1 MLIFDYM
8 KIKKNLGLILLLFN
22 IALSS
27 NTNEINEYN
36 IEIIIFKYLKSQSNE
51 LFNSELQI
59 PDEEIIRFYNPDL
72 YINKSA
78 LNNFQKTNTFF
89 TNLFENIKPIYISSE
104 EDSSIKKII
113 NLNPKNWFRE
123 SNNLDTLNKI
133 KGQII
138 NDKNLEFIES
148 KSWIQGIDDYE
159 SSKFIYDDDK
169 LKNYGF
175 YIKLYK
181 RRFIHVEIKAFLGV
195 NNEDTK
201 IVSAENYIKELEKKV
216 YSNYK
221 NINNYDLNIN
231 YPKNIDNIMITDDND
246 SGEYIVNTDLNIY
259 IDEEKRI
266 FNEGIYLFD
275 HPNFGIILSL
285 TQK

>member
-1 MLIFDYM
+1 M
-8 KIKKNLGLILLLFN
+8 KFKKNIGLILLLFN
-22 IALSS
+22 ISLSS

-36 IEIIIFKYLKSQSNE
+36 IEIIIFKYLNNQSNE
-51 LFNSELQI
+51 LFDSELKI
-59 PDEEIIRFYNPDL
+59 PNEEIIRFYDPDL

-78 LNNFQKTNTFF
+78 LNNFSKNNTFF
-89 TNLFENIKPIYISSE
+89 TNLFKNIKPKYLNSE
-104 EDSSIKKII
+104 ENNSIKKII
-113 NLNPKNWFRE
+113 NPNPKNWFRE
-123 SNNLDTLNKI
+123 SNNLNILKKI

-138 NDKNLEFIES
+138 KNKNLEFIDS
-148 KSWIQGIDDYE
+148 KSWIQGIDDYK
-159 SSKFIYDDDK
+159 SSKYIYDDNK

-181 RRFIHVEIKAFLGV
+181 QRFMHVEIKAFMGV

-201 IVSAENYIKELEKKV
+201 IVSVENHIKELEKKI
-216 YSNYK
+216 YSNDK
-221 NINNYDLNIN
+221 FINNYDLDIN
-231 YPKNIDNIMITDDND
+231 YTKEIDNIMITNNKDT
-246 SGEYIVNTDLNIY
+246 SEFIVNTDLNIY

-266 FNEGIYLFD
+266 FNEEVYLFD

>member
-1 MLIFDYM
+1 M

-36 IEIIIFKYLKSQSNE
+36 VEIIIFKYLNNQSNE

-59 PDEEIIRFYNPDL
+59 PDEEIIRFYDPDL

-78 LNNFQKTNTFF
+78 LNNFPKTDTFF
-89 TNLFENIKPIYISSE
+89 TNLFKNIAPKYLNLE
-104 EDSSIKKII
+104 EDNSIKKII
-113 NLNPKNWFRE
+113 NPNPKNWFRQ
-123 SNNLDTLNKI
+123 SNDLDILNKI

-138 NDKNLEFIES
+138 KNKNLEFIES

-159 SSKFIYDDDK
+159 SSKFIYDDNK

-181 RRFIHVEIKAFLGV
+181 QRFMHVEIKAFLGV
-195 NNEDTK
+195 NNKDTK
-201 IVSAENYIKELEKKV
+201 IVPVENHIKELEKKV

-221 NINNYDLNIN
+221 NINDYDLNIN
-231 YPKNIDNIMITDDND
+231 YPKNIENIMITNDND
-246 SGEYIVNTDLNIY
+246 SSEFIVNTDLNIY

-266 FNEGIYLFD
+266 FNEEIYLFD

-285 TQK
+285 SQK

>member
-1 MLIFDYM
+1 M
-8 KIKKNLGLILLLFN
+8 KIKKNLGVILLLFN
-22 IALSS
+22 ITLSS

-36 IEIIIFKYLKSQSNE
+36 VEIIIFKYLNNQSNE
-51 LFNSELQI
+51 LFDTELLI
-59 PDEEIIRFYNPDL
+59 PDEEIIRFYDPDL

-78 LNNFQKTNTFF
+78 LNNFSKTNTFF
-89 TNLFENIKPIYISSE
+89 PNLLKNIKPKYISSE
-104 EDSSIKKII
+104 EDNSTKEII
-113 NLNPKNWFRE
+113 NPNPKNWFRE
-123 SNNLDTLNKI
+123 TNNLNILNKI
-133 KGQII
+133 KAQII
-138 NDKNLEFIES
+138 KNKNLEFIES

-159 SSKFIYDDDK
+159 SSKFIYDDNK

-181 RRFIHVEIKAFLGV
+181 RRFMHVEIKAFLGV
-195 NNEDTK
+195 NNKDTK
-201 IVSAENYIKELEKKV
+201 IVPVENHIKELEKKV

-231 YPKNIDNIMITDDND
+231 YPKNVENIMITNDND
-246 SGEYIVNTDLNIY
+246 SNEFIVDTDLNIY

-266 FNEGIYLFD
+266 FNKEIYLFD

-285 TQK
+285 TQN

>member
-1 MLIFDYM
+1 M
-8 KIKKNLGLILLLFN
+8 KIKKILGLILLLFN
-22 IALSS
+22 ITLSS

-36 IEIIIFKYLKSQSNE
+36 VEIIIFKYLNNQSNE
-51 LFNSELQI
+51 LFDSELII
-59 PDEEIIRFYNPDL
+59 PDEEIIRFYDPDL

-78 LNNFQKTNTFF
+78 LNNFPKTNTFF
-89 TNLFENIKPIYISSE
+89 PNLLKNIKPKYTSSE
-104 EDSSIKKII
+104 EDNSTKEII
-113 NLNPKNWFRE
+113 NPNPKNWFRE
-123 SNNLDTLNKI
+123 TNNLNILNKI

-138 NDKNLEFIES
+138 KNKNLEFIES

-159 SSKFIYDDDK
+159 SSKFIYDDNK

-181 RRFIHVEIKAFLGV
+181 RRFMHVEIKAFLGV
-195 NNEDTK
+195 NNKDIK
-201 IVSAENYIKELEKKV
+201 IVPVENHIKELEKKV

-231 YPKNIDNIMITDDND
+231 YPKNVENIMITNDND
-246 SGEYIVNTDLNIY
+246 SSEFIVDTDLNIY

-266 FNEGIYLFD
+266 FNEEIYLFD

-285 TQK
+285 TQN

>member
-1 MLIFDYM
+1 M
-8 KIKKNLGLILLLFN
+8 KIKKNLGVILLLFN
-22 IALSS
+22 ITLSS

-36 IEIIIFKYLKSQSNE
+36 VEIIIFKYINSKSNE
-51 LFNSELQI
+51 LFNSELLI
-59 PDEEIIRFYNPDL
+59 PDEEIIRFYDPDL

-78 LNNFQKTNTFF
+78 LNNFPKTNTFF
-89 TNLFENIKPIYISSE
+89 PNLLKNIKPKYTSSE
-104 EDSSIKKII
+104 EDNSTKEII
-113 NLNPKNWFRE
+113 NPNPKNWFRE
-123 SNNLDTLNKI
+123 TNNLNILNKI
-133 KGQII
+133 KAQII
-138 NDKNLEFIES
+138 KNKNLEFIES

-159 SSKFIYDDDK
+159 SSRFIYDDNK

-181 RRFIHVEIKAFLGV
+181 RRFMHVEIKAFMGV

-201 IVSAENYIKELEKKV
+201 MIPVENHIKELEKKI

-231 YPKNIDNIMITDDND
+231 YPKNIENIMITNDND
-246 SGEYIVNTDLNIY
+246 SSEFIVDTDLNIY

-266 FNEGIYLFD
+266 FNEEIYLFD

-285 TQK
+285 TQN

>member
-1 MLIFDYM
+1 M

>member
-1 MLIFDYM
+1 M
-8 KIKKNLGLILLLFN
+8 KIKKNLGIILLLFN
-22 IALSS
+22 TTLSS

-36 IEIIIFKYLKSQSNE
+36 VEIIIFKYLNNQSNE

-59 PDEEIIRFYNPDL
+59 PDEEIIRFYDPDL

-78 LNNFQKTNTFF
+78 LINFQKNNTFF
-89 TNLFENIKPIYISSE
+89 TNLFKNIKPKYIGSE
-104 EDSSIKKII
+104 EDNSLNEII
-113 NLNPKNWFRE
+113 NPNPKNWFRE
-123 SNNLDTLNKI
+123 STNLDILNKI

-138 NDKNLEFIES
+138 KDKSLEFIES

-159 SSKFIYDDDK
+159 SSKFIYDDNK

-181 RRFIHVEIKAFLGV
+181 RRFMHVEIKAFLGV

-201 IVSAENYIKELEKKV
+201 MVPVENHIKELEKKV

-231 YPKNIDNIMITDDND
+231 YPKNIENIIITND
-246 SGEYIVNTDLNIY
+246 KDSSEFVVNTDLNIY
-259 IDEEKRI
+259 IDEEKRV
-266 FNEGIYLFD
+266 FNEEIYLFD
-275 HPNFGIILSL
+275 HPNFGIVLSL

>member
-1 MLIFDYM
+1 M
-8 KIKKNLGLILLLFN
+8 KIKKNLGLILLLLFN
-22 IALSS
+22 ITLSS

-36 IEIIIFKYLKSQSNE
+36 VEIIIFKYLINQSNE

-59 PDEEIIRFYNPDL
+59 PDEEIIRFYDPDL

-78 LNNFQKTNTFF
+78 LNNFPKTDTFF
-89 TNLFENIKPIYISSE
+89 TNLFKNLTPKYLNSE
-104 EDSSIKKII
+104 EDNSIKKII
-113 NLNPKNWFRE
+113 NPNPKNWFRQ
-123 SNNLDTLNKI
+123 SNDLDILNKI

-138 NDKNLEFIES
+138 KDKNLEFIES

-159 SSKFIYDDDK
+159 SSKFIYDDNK

-181 RRFIHVEIKAFLGV
+181 RRFMHVEIKAFLGV
-195 NNEDTK
+195 NNKDTK
-201 IVSAENYIKELEKKV
+201 IVPVENHIKELEKKV

-231 YPKNIDNIMITDDND
+231 YPKNIENIMITND
-246 SGEYIVNTDLNIY
+246 KDTSEFFVNTDLNIY

-266 FNEGIYLFD
+266 FNEEIYLFD

-285 TQK
+285 TQN

>member
-1 MLIFDYM
+1 M
-8 KIKKNLGLILLLFN
+8 KIKKNIGLILLLFN

-27 NTNEINEYN
+27 NTNDINEYN
-36 IEIIIFKYLKSQSNE
+36 IEIIIFKYLNNQSNE

-78 LNNFQKTNTFF
+78 LSSFPKSNTFF
-89 TNLFENIKPIYISSE
+89 TNLFKNIKPIYLNSE
-104 EDSSIKKII
+104 EDNSIKEII
-113 NLNPKNWFRE
+113 NPNPKNWFRE
-123 SNNLDTLNKI
+123 TNNLNILNKI
-133 KGQII
+133 KDQII
-138 NDKNLEFIES
+138 KDKNLEFLES

-159 SSKFIYDDDK
+159 SSKFIYDDNK

-181 RRFIHVEIKAFLGV
+181 RRFMHVEIKAFIGA
-195 NNEDTK
+195 NNEDNK
-201 IVSAENYIKELEKKV
+201 IVPVENHIKKLEKKI
-216 YSNYK
+216 YSNYE
-221 NINNYDLNIN
+221 NTNDYELNIN
-231 YPKNIDNIMITDDND
+231 YPKNIENIMITNNKDN
-246 SGEYIVNTDLNIY
+246 SEFIVNTDLNIY

-266 FNEGIYLFD
+266 FNEEIYLFD

>member
-1 MLIFDYM
+1 M

-22 IALSS
+22 ITLSS

-36 IEIIIFKYLKSQSNE
+36 VEIIIFKYLNNQSNE
-51 LFNSELQI
+51 LFDSELQI
-59 PDEEIIRFYNPDL
+59 PDEEIIRFYDPDL

-78 LNNFQKTNTFF
+78 LNNFPKTNTFF
-89 TNLFENIKPIYISSE
+89 PNLFKNIKPKYISSGKDNSTKE
-104 EDSSIKKII
+104 II
-113 NLNPKNWFRE
+113 NPNPKNWFRQ
-123 SNNLDTLNKI
+123 SNDLNILNKI
-133 KGQII
+133 KGEII
-138 NDKNLEFIES
+138 KDKNLEFIES

-159 SSKFIYDDDK
+159 SSKFIYDDNK

-181 RRFIHVEIKAFLGV
+181 QRFMHVEIKAFLGV
-195 NNEDTK
+195 NNKDTK
-201 IVSAENYIKELEKKV
+201 IVPVENHIKELEKKV

-231 YPKNIDNIMITDDND
+231 YPKNIENIMITNDND
-246 SGEYIVNTDLNIY
+246 NSEFIVNTDLNIY

-266 FNEGIYLFD
+266 FNEEIYLFD

>member
-1 MLIFDYM
+1 M
-8 KIKKNLGLILLLFN
+8 KFKKNIWLILVLFN
-22 IALSS
+22 IGISS
-27 NTNEINEYN
+27 NSNEINEYN
-36 IEIIIFKYLKSQSNE
+36 VEMIIFKYLNSQPNE

-59 PDEEIIRFYNPDL
+59 PDEEIIRFYDPDL

-78 LNNFQKTNTFF
+78 LNNFPKTNTFF
-89 TNLFENIKPIYISSE
+89 TNLFKNIRPKYITSE
-104 EDSSIKKII
+104 EDNSMKEII
-113 NLNPKNWFRE
+113 NPNPKNWFRE
-123 SNNLDTLNKI
+123 SSNLDILNKI

-138 NDKNLEFIES
+138 KDKSLEFIES

-159 SSKFIYDDDK
+159 ASRFIYDDNK

-181 RRFIHVEIKAFLGV
+181 QRFIHVEIKAFLGV
-195 NNEDTK
+195 NNEGTK
-201 IVSAENYIKELEKKV
+201 MVPVENHIKELEKKV

-231 YPKNIDNIMITDDND
+231 YPKNIENIMIIKDKG
-246 SGEYIVNTDLNIY
+246 SSEFVVNTDLNIY

-266 FNEGIYLFD
+266 FNEEIYLFD

-285 TQK
+285 TQN

>member
-1 MLIFDYM
+1 M

-22 IALSS
+22 ITLSS

-36 IEIIIFKYLKSQSNE
+36 VEIIIFKYLDSKSNE
-51 LFNSELQI
+51 LFDSELQI
-59 PDEEIIRFYNPDL
+59 PDEEIIRFYDPDL

-78 LNNFQKTNTFF
+78 LNNFPKNNSFF
-89 TNLFENIKPIYISSE
+89 PNLFKNIKPKYISSE
-104 EDSSIKKII
+104 DDNSTKEII
-113 NLNPKNWFRE
+113 NPNPKNWFRE
-123 SNNLDTLNKI
+123 TSNLNILNKI

-138 NDKNLEFIES
+138 KNKNLEFIES

-159 SSKFIYDDDK
+159 SSRFIYDDNK

-181 RRFIHVEIKAFLGV
+181 RRFMHVEIKAFMGV

-201 IVSAENYIKELEKKV
+201 MVPVENHIKELEKKI

-231 YPKNIDNIMITDDND
+231 YPKNIENIMITNDND
-246 SGEYIVNTDLNIY
+246 SSEFIVATDLNIY

-266 FNEGIYLFD
+266 FNEEIYLFD

-285 TQK
+285 TQN

>member
-1 MLIFDYM
+1 M
-8 KIKKNLGLILLLFN
+8 KIKKNLGVILLLFN
-22 IALSS
+22 ITLLS

-36 IEIIIFKYLKSQSNE
+36 VEIIIYKYLNSQSNE
-51 LFNSELQI
+51 LFDSELQI
-59 PDEEIIRFYNPDL
+59 PDEEIIRFYDPDL

-78 LNNFQKTNTFF
+78 LNNFPKTDTFF
-89 TNLFENIKPIYISSE
+89 TNLFKNLTPKYLNSE
-104 EDSSIKKII
+104 EDNSIKKII
-113 NLNPKNWFRE
+113 NPNPKNWFRQ
-123 SNNLDTLNKI
+123 SNDLDILNKI

-138 NDKNLEFIES
+138 KDKNLEFIES

-159 SSKFIYDDDK
+159 SSKFIYDDNK

-181 RRFIHVEIKAFLGV
+181 QRFMHVEIKAFLGV
-195 NNEDTK
+195 NNKDTK
-201 IVSAENYIKELEKKV
+201 IVPVENHIKELEKKV

-231 YPKNIDNIMITDDND
+231 YPKNIENIMIKNNKDT
-246 SGEYIVNTDLNIY
+246 SEFVVNTDLNIY

-266 FNEGIYLFD
+266 FNEEIYLFD

-285 TQK
+285 SQN

>member
-1 MLIFDYM
+1 M

-22 IALSS
+22 ITLSS

-36 IEIIIFKYLKSQSNE
+36 VEIIIFKYLNNQSNE
-51 LFNSELQI
+51 LFDSELQI
-59 PDEEIIRFYNPDL
+59 PDEEIIKFYDPDL

-78 LNNFQKTNTFF
+78 LNNFPKTNTFF
-89 TNLFENIKPIYISSE
+89 PNLFKNIKPIYISSGKDNSTKE
-104 EDSSIKKII
+104 II
-113 NLNPKNWFRE
+113 NPNPKNWFRE
-123 SNNLDTLNKI
+123 TSNLNILNKI

-138 NDKNLEFIES
+138 KNKNLEFIES

-159 SSKFIYDDDK
+159 SSKFIYDDNK

-181 RRFIHVEIKAFLGV
+181 QRFMHVEIKAFLGV
-195 NNEDTK
+195 NNKDTK
-201 IVSAENYIKELEKKV
+201 IVPVENHIKELEKKV

-231 YPKNIDNIMITDDND
+231 YPKNIENIMITNDND
-246 SGEYIVNTDLNIY
+246 NSEFIVNTDLNIY

-266 FNEGIYLFD
+266 FNEEIYLFD

>member
-1 MLIFDYM
+1 M
-8 KIKKNLGLILLLFN
+8 KIKKILGLILLLFN
-22 IALSS
+22 ITLSS

-36 IEIIIFKYLKSQSNE
+36 VEIIIFKYLNNKSNE
-51 LFNSELQI
+51 LFDSELQI
-59 PDEEIIRFYNPDL
+59 PDEEIIRFYDPDL

-78 LNNFQKTNTFF
+78 LNNFPKTNTFF
-89 TNLFENIKPIYISSE
+89 PNLLKNIKPKYTSSE
-104 EDSSIKKII
+104 EDNSTKEII
-113 NLNPKNWFRE
+113 NPNPKNWFRE
-123 SNNLDTLNKI
+123 TNNLNILNKI

-138 NDKNLEFIES
+138 KNKNLEFIES

-159 SSKFIYDDDK
+159 SSRFIYDDNK
-169 LKNYGF
+169 IKNYGF

-181 RRFIHVEIKAFLGV
+181 RRFMHVEIKAFLGV
-195 NNEDTK
+195 NNKDIK
-201 IVSAENYIKELEKKV
+201 IVPVENHIKELEKKV

-231 YPKNIDNIMITDDND
+231 YPKNIENIIITNDND
-246 SGEYIVNTDLNIY
+246 SSEFIVDTNLNIY

-266 FNEGIYLFD
+266 FNEEIYLFD

-285 TQK
+285 TQN

>member
-1 MLIFDYM
+1 M

-22 IALSS
+22 ITLSS

-36 IEIIIFKYLKSQSNE
+36 VEIIIFKYLNNQSNE
-51 LFNSELQI
+51 LFDSELII
-59 PDEEIIRFYNPDL
+59 PDEEIIRFYDPDL

-78 LNNFQKTNTFF
+78 LNNFPKTNTFF
-89 TNLFENIKPIYISSE
+89 PNLLKNIKPKYTSSE
-104 EDSSIKKII
+104 EDNSTKEII
-113 NLNPKNWFRE
+113 NPNPKNWFRE
-123 SNNLDTLNKI
+123 TNNLNILNKI
-133 KGQII
+133 KAQII
-138 NDKNLEFIES
+138 KNKNLEFIES
-148 KSWIQGIDDYE
+148 KSWIQGIDNYE
-159 SSKFIYDDDK
+159 SSKFIYDDNK

-181 RRFIHVEIKAFLGV
+181 RRFMHVEIKAFLGV
-195 NNEDTK
+195 NNKDIK
-201 IVSAENYIKELEKKV
+201 IVPVENHIKELEKKV

-231 YPKNIDNIMITDDND
+231 YPKNVENIMIANDND
-246 SGEYIVNTDLNIY
+246 NSEFIVDTDLNIY

-266 FNEGIYLFD
+266 FNEEIYLFD

-285 TQK
+285 TQN